1 MTYSVRLHTNAR
13 RDFYRAQ
20 AYYDAAAP
28 DQTERFIADFLTVA
42 ERLGEFP
49 HASSPLHGSARR
61 ANLHLFPYQVWYRVR
76 EESKEVEILA
86 VLHHRQDAAQF
97 SDRLL

>member
-13 RDFYRAQ
+13 R
-20 AYYDAAAP
+20 
-28 DQTERFIADFLTVA
+28 
-42 ERLGEFP
+42 
-49 HASSPLHGSARR
+49 
-61 ANLHLFPYQVWYRVR
+61 ANLHLFPYQIWYRVR
-76 EESKEVEILA
+76 KESKEVEILA